1 MSSPDRPALGRL
13 ARQAVG
19 EVLGVAPDVVV
30 RAGSLF
36 DLPGFDSLA
45 VVAVLERLES
55 DLGIEVPPEQIVPEA
70 FESVEALTSLLAH
83 AVLAAPAVVPAVAPA
98 AGGRS

>member
-1 MSSPDRPALGRL
+1 VSPPDRSTLGERA
-13 ARQAVG
+13 ARAVS

-55 DLGIEVPPEQIVPEA
+55 DLGVEVPPEQIVPEA
-70 FESVEALTSLLAH
+70 FESVDALTSLL
-83 AVLAAPAVVPAVAPA
+83 VQTVVAAPAVVPF
-98 AGGRS
+98 AGGHS